1 MMGVVRGKAAMR
13 ILLGLFLT
21 TLAVTASVASQD
33 DTVSA
38 RVLTIDGRV
47 AQGELSGIA
56 STARLDASSLTNY
69 VGPFQ
74 AFNIPRSKIRQIA
87 LDFPRMVVET
97 DDRVFVGPFSA
108 FSGISEM
115 LVLHQGTKR
124 IAIPTMSIRAIALHG
139 YPFRPVPRE
148 WLGSTFLVMPLS
160 TARASLT
167 APSEPERPFVP
178 STTVEAPEAGEE
190 EAPAWLP
197 LLIIGALIAFVLFSY
212 SFGGS

>member
-1 MMGVVRGKAAMR
+1 MHVARGKAAMR

-21 TLAVTASVASQD
+21 ILAVTASAAGQD

-38 RVLTIDGRV
+38 RILTIDGRV
-47 AQGELSGIA
+47 AQGELSGID

-74 AFNIPRSKIRQIA
+74 AFNIPRSKIRQIT
-87 LDFPRMVVET
+87 LDFPRTVVET

-108 FSGISEM
+108 FSGISQT
-115 LVLHQGTKR
+115 LVLYQGTKR

-139 YPFRPVPRE
+139 YTFRPVPRE

-160 TARASLT
+160 TARAGLT
-167 APSEPERPFVP
+167 APSEPEGPFVP
-178 STTVEAPEAGEE
+178 PTPVETPEEGEE
-190 EAPAWLP
+190 VAPAWLP
-197 LLIIGALIAFVLFSY
+197 LLIIGGLIAFILFSY
-212 SFGGS
+212 SFG